1 MRSTAKL
8 LNSDAVFYLFS
19 SLAGY
24 YVTDR
29 ILGLFCTICLQQNS
43 ISALW
48 CKYNDYS
55 VCPVTSV
62 FRKLSQ
68 RGDK

>member
-8 LNSDAVFYLFS
+8 LNSDAVCICF
-19 SLAGY
+19 AGY

-29 ILGLFCTICLQQNS
+29 ISGLFCTICLLQNS

-48 CKYNDYS
+48 CKNNDCI
-55 VCPVTSV
+55 VCLVTSV

-68 RGDK
+68 IGEK